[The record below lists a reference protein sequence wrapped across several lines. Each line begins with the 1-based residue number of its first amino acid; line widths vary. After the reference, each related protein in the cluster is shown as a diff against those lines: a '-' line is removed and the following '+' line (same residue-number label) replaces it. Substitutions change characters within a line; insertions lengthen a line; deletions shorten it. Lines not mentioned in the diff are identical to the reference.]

1 MTDFDPVEDAL
12 ERAPWCLLVTIADF
26 GFTDPDII
34 GPFATYEEAHNWSL
48 SYPGAII
55 RTMITPSS
63 TCYVAGRSMRTRQP
77 GVPRQKPTH
86 HSETGDNHPKL
97 AVR

>member
-1 MTDFDPVEDAL
+1 MTDFNPVEDAL
-12 ERAPWCLLVTIADF
+12 ERAPWCLLVPIPDF

-55 RTMITPSS
+55 RKMITPQFDVL
-63 TCYVAGRSMRTRQP
+63 CRRQEYEDQAAR
-77 GVPRQKPTH
+77 GPRQ
-86 HSETGDNHPKL
+86 
-97 AVR
+97 